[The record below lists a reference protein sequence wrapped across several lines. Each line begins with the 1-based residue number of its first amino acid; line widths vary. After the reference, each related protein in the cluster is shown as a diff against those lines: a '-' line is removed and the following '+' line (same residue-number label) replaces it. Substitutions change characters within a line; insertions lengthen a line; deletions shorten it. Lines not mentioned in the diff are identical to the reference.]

1 MSKVS
6 LSFDARRATIT
17 SSNVNEVSVEVD
29 DVEVD
34 DIFQDIPYRD
44 MAEYVSDNFN
54 MIMNYIDS
62 DMIVEYLKQNGYIIF
77 EDNQK

>member
-6 LSFDARRATIT
+6 LSFDARNVTIT
-17 SSNVNEVSVEVD
+17 SSNVNEVCVEVD

-44 MAEYVSDNFN
+44 IAEYVSDNFN
-54 MIMNYIDS
+54 MIMSYIDS
-62 DMIVEYLKQNGYIIF
+62 DMIVEYLKQNGYVIF
-77 EDNQK
+77 EDNQI

>member
-17 SSNVNEVSVEVD
+17 SSNVNEVCVEVD

-34 DIFQDIPYRD
+34 DIFQDIPYHD

-54 MIMNYIDS
+54 MIMSYIDS